1 MSKQLNDTPCVG
13 CRFFVV
19 HTVSSG
25 RSGCMNEHMCHD
37 FSCYREEPVFRSEL
51 VALLSEGVNR
61 VHGVYFP
68 TNSLSSWLIKASE
81 ALDRE

>member
-1 MSKQLNDTPCVG
+1 MSKQSKDNPCVG
-13 CRFFVV
+13 CRFFSV
-19 HTVSSG
+19 HPVE
-25 RSGCMNEHMCHD
+25 RPLCMNGGNMCND
-37 FSCYREEPVFRSEL
+37 FSCYREGRVSRSEL

-68 TNSLSSWLIKASE
+68 TNSLSSWLTKASE